1 MRLLMTWLTA
11 DSTNEVEDD
20 LAGESAFP
28 VVRDG
33 RGVGGEVAAEL
44 ADRLCQLARLDA
56 DVGDVGGE
64 VVDAGARPRPPA
76 LIYTPTAFRSLPP
89 TVCPALPGYAGRLFG
104 LLRPGGRLLNHGIA
118 SPGEAVF
125 RPNPFVAR
133 YVFPDGELTEVGRL
147 VSVLHRAGFEVRHV
161 EGLREHYPL
170 TLRAWV
176 HNLEDRWDDA
186 ALGFEE
192 GALHI
197 HQVLAVR
204 PTARG
209 SSGFPLRPDW
219 EPAAAHPAETTP
231 R

>member
-1 MRLLMTWLTA
+1 M
-11 DSTNEVEDD
+11 VEH
-20 LAGESAFP
+20 
-28 VVRDG
+28 
-33 RGVGGEVAAEL
+33 VGAA
-44 ADRLCQLARLDA
+44 R
-56 DVGDVGGE
+56 
-64 VVDAGARPRPPA
+64 
-76 LIYTPTAFRSLPP
+76 
-89 TVCPALPGYAGRLFG
+89 LPGYAGRLFG

-118 SPGEAVF
+118 SPSEAVF

-133 YVFPDGELTEVGRL
+133 YVFPDGELPEVGRV

-176 HNLEDRWDDA
+176 RNLEDRWDDAVREVGADRARVWRLYMAGA

-219 EPAAAHPAETTP
+219 EPAAHLPADHTTLSPAASADRGATPAASAGKRRATSVSSMTP
-231 R
+231 RPPAVGPGRSLEAGLVGDQSHLCAP